1 MDRRLTRRRALA
13 GVGSAALAAG
23 TLRSGS
29 ASAAEPATA
38 RASRRA
44 PLDLATP
51 VGNVTAYLKMRASI
65 ETQDVFF
72 WFGGRLD
79 LAVPGEPLRPIIE
92 VASLILRRT
101 ERVGDLAWNVIDW
114 EASMYRH
121 LDGDWLAPDEEIVN
135 PHTGRK
141 VRPLNYREGP
151 VRFRFTDQEPRI
163 LGSRDVMPN
172 TGKPFNYPWKVVAG
186 DLYMVKSSYIRAPN
200 WLSPVDWPLESS
212 GKDVVVAAH
221 SSLKAR
227 LADVQDPKVAS
238 APTDFAYTATSGWLP
253 WMQMG
258 PTPGH
263 VVWAESGKKL
273 FSLDEAPADQVQR
286 LREVHPTWFARPEPW
301 PEFTNMYL
309 QYRERHAP
317 RTVVGA
323 AAGGGSGDAAG
334 ARGR

>member
-1 MDRRLTRRRALA
+1 MIQRISRRVVVAGAGLAALA
-13 GVGSAALAAG
+13 GSITAPAARAAS
-23 TLRSGS
+23 R
-29 ASAAEPATA
+29 TA
-38 RASRRA
+38 RRM

-51 VGNVTAYLKMRASI
+51 VGNVTAYLKLRASL

-79 LAVPGEPLRPIIE
+79 LAVPGEPIRPIIE
-92 VASLILRRT
+92 VGSLLLRRT
-101 ERVGDLAWNVIDW
+101 ERLGDLAWNVIDW

-121 LDGDWLAPDEEIVN
+121 LDGGAWLEPDEEIVN

-163 LGSRDVMPN
+163 LGSRDVMPK
-172 TGKPFNYPWKVVAG
+172 TGKPFSYPWKVVAG

-200 WLSPVDWPLESS
+200 WLQPVDWPLESS
-212 GKDVVVAAH
+212 GKEIIVAAH
-221 SSLKAR
+221 SSLKAK
-227 LADVQDPKVAS
+227 LADVENPRIAS

-258 PTPGH
+258 ATPGH

-273 FSLDEAPADQVQR
+273 FSLDEAPTDQVER
-286 LREVHPTWFARPEPW
+286 LRLVHPSWFARPEPW

-309 QYRERHAP
+309 QYI
-317 RTVVGA
+317 
-323 AAGGGSGDAAG
+323 
-334 ARGR
+334 ARIVAR

>member
-1 MDRRLTRRRALA
+1 MTPRISRRAALA
-13 GVGSAALAAG
+13 GAGVSALVGAG
-23 TLRSGS
+23 TARS
-29 ASAAEPATA
+29 ARAAEPAGA

-51 VGNVTAYLKMRASI
+51 LGNVTAYLKMRASI
-65 ETQDVFF
+65 ETQDVYF
-72 WFGGRLD
+72 WFTGRLD
-79 LAVPGEPLRPIIE
+79 LAVPGEPVRPIIE

-101 ERVGDLAWNVIDW
+101 ERVADLAWNVIDW

-121 LDGDWLAPDEEIVN
+121 LDGGAWLEADEPIVN

-141 VRPLNYREGP
+141 VRPMPYREGP

-163 LGSRDVMPN
+163 IGSRDVMPN
-172 TGKPFNYPWKVVAG
+172 TGKPFSYPWKVVGG

-200 WLSPVDWPLESS
+200 WLQPVDWPLESS

-221 SSLKAR
+221 SSLKSR
-227 LADVQDPKVAS
+227 FADVQDPRVAS
-238 APTDFAYTATSGWLP
+238 APADFAYTATSGWLP

-258 PTPGH
+258 ATPGH

-273 FSLDEAPADQVQR
+273 FSLDEAPPDQVAR
-286 LREVHPTWFARPEPW
+286 LRQVHPAWFARPEPW

-309 QYRERHAP
+309 QYKEKYAVR
-317 RTVVGA
+317 
-323 AAGGGSGDAAG
+323 
-334 ARGR
+334 